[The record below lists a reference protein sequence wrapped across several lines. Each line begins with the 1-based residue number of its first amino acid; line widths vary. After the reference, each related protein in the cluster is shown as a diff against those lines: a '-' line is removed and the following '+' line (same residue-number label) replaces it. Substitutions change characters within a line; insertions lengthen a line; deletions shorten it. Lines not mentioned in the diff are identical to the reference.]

1 MRSGIGL
8 IIALSILIMTAVIVL
23 TASAAGV
30 SADAGPDAGPEAA
43 NISWMLVCTAMVFL
57 MSPAVAL
64 FYGGMLRKQ
73 SMTATMTQT
82 LIAM

>member
-1 MRSGIGL
+1 MRPGIGL
-8 IIALSILIMTAVIVL
+8 IIALSVLIMTAVIVL
-23 TASAAGV
+23 TASAASV
-30 SADAGPDAGPEAA
+30 SADAGPEAA

>member
-1 MRSGIGL
+1 
-8 IIALSILIMTAVIVL
+8 
-23 TASAAGV
+23 
-30 SADAGPDAGPEAA
+30 
-43 NISWMLVCTAMVFL
+43 

-82 LIAM
+82 LIAMAVMGIMWILIGFSLAF

>member
-1 MRSGIGL
+1 MRSGTRMIVV
-8 IIALSILIMTAVIVL
+8 LSVLVTVAVTVL
-23 TASAAGV
+23 VASAAGV
-30 SADAGPDAGPEAA
+30 FADAGQDKPEAA
-43 NISWMLVCTAMVFL
+43 NISWMLICTALVFL